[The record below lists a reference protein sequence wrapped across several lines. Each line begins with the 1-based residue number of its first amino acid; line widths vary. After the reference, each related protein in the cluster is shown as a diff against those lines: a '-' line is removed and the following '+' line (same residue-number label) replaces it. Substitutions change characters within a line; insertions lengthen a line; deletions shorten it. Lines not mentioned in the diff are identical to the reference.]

1 MNLTK
6 LGKRAAS
13 LENSLARVRENAKEQ
28 AEDMLTAA
36 SFGGGCVASGLVDSY
51 LDDPTIGESDVTY
64 SAAAGGACLVG
75 YFFAPKK
82 YRAKLLALG
91 VGLGSGLLR
100 EAGGS
105 IAASLKK

>member
-28 AEDMLTAA
+28 SADMITAA
-36 SFGGGCVASGLVDSY
+36 SFGGGCVASGMVDGY
-51 LDDPTIGESDVTY
+51 LDDPTIGESDITY
-64 SAAAGGACLVG
+64 SAAAGGACIVG

-82 YRAKLLALG
+82 HRNKLLALG

-105 IAASLKK
+105 VAASLKK